1 MIYNQVEQLFQIGGN
16 IAFIREPN
24 QERYCQYLIAFFL
37 NLVLFNKTTNKC
49 QNISFCNNYS
59 DTIPRI
65 DCLLKCLNLSGI
77 FFKTSLHEYLFKLD
91 ISIVNNSIVEL
102 DLSYRNL
109 TDDEVSKLLLNQF
122 LLKKS

>member
-1 MIYNQVEQLFQIGGN
+1 MI
-16 IAFIREPN
+16 R
-24 QERYCQYLIAFFL
+24 
-37 NLVLFNKTTNKC
+37 KT
-49 QNISFCNNYS
+49 Y
-59 DTIPRI
+59 D
-65 DCLLKCLNLSGI
+65 
-77 FFKTSLHEYLFKLD
+77 SLHEYLFKLD